1 MGGRA
6 GPQGPGLCLSPL
18 FSKALRTMLR
28 YILHRIAMLIPVLF
42 GVTLVSFSLLHL
54 VPGDPAEIL
63 GGQEATAEDIARI
76 RREYGLDQPL
86 FVQYLHF
93 VANATRGDLGIS
105 IQSRHP
111 VNELLF
117 QRLAFTLQLSLFS
130 ILVASAIG
138 LLAGI
143 VSSTRQYS
151 IFDNASMLGALFG
164 ISMPIFWL
172 GLLFILIFA
181 VKLHWLPSGGT
192 GTFSHL
198 VLPAIA
204 LGSASTAVIA
214 RMTRASML
222 EVERQDYIRTARA
235 TGRSE
240 RVVIFGHALKNAMI
254 PVLTVFGLEFG
265 YMLGGAVL
273 TETVFSL
280 PGIGRLLVEGIFAR
294 DYPVVQGAMI
304 VVATTF
310 VLVNL
315 LTDVAYAFLDP
326 RIRYE

>member
-1 MGGRA
+1 MV
-6 GPQGPGLCLSPL
+6 
-18 FSKALRTMLR
+18 T
-28 YILHRIAMLIPVLF
+28 YILRRLLMLVPVLF
-42 GVTLVSFSLLHL
+42 GVVLISFSLLHL

-63 GGQEATAEDIARI
+63 AGEAATAQDIARI
-76 RREYGLDQPL
+76 RAEYGLDKPL
-86 FVQYLHF
+86 VVQFGHF
-93 VANATRGDLGIS
+93 VWNAARGDLGIS

-111 VNELLF
+111 VSELLF
-117 QRLAFTLQLSLFS
+117 QRLAFTLQLSLAS
-130 ILVASAIG
+130 ILVASTIG

-143 VSSTRQYS
+143 ISSTRQYS
-151 IFDNASMLGALFG
+151 VFDTASMLGALFG

-172 GLLFILIFA
+172 GILLILVFA
-181 VKLHWLPSGGT
+181 VKLHMLPSGGT
-192 GTFSHL
+192 GSL
-198 VLPAIA
+198 RYLILPAIA
-204 LGSASTAVIA
+204 LGSASAAVIA

-222 EVERQDYIRTARA
+222 EVTRQDYIRTARA
-235 TGRSE
+235 TGYAE
-240 RVVIFGHALKNAMI
+240 RVVIFSHALKNAMI

-304 VVATTF
+304 LVATTF

-315 LTDVAYAFLDP
+315 LTDVAYAFFDP

>member
-1 MGGRA
+1 MV
-6 GPQGPGLCLSPL
+6 P
-18 FSKALRTMLR
+18 
-28 YILHRIAMLIPVLF
+28 YILRRIVMLLPVLF

-54 VPGDPAEIL
+54 VPGDPAEVL
-63 GGQEATAEDIARI
+63 GGQEASKADIDRI
-76 RREYGLDQPL
+76 RKEYGLDQPL
-86 FVQYLHF
+86 VVQYARF
-93 VANATRGDLGIS
+93 VGNAVRGDLGIS

-111 VNELLF
+111 VRELLL
-117 QRLAFTLQLSLFS
+117 QRLAFTLQLALASV
-130 ILVASAIG
+130 LVAAALG

-143 VSSTRQYS
+143 ISSTRQYS
-151 IFDNASMLGALFG
+151 FFDTASMLGALFG

-172 GLLFILIFA
+172 GLLLILVFA
-181 VKLHWLPSGGT
+181 ANLQWLPSGGT
-192 GTFSHL
+192 GSIRHL
-198 VLPAIA
+198 ILPAIA
-204 LGSASTAVIA
+204 LGSASAAVIA

-222 EVERQDYIRTARA
+222 EVTRQDYIRTARA
-235 TGRSE
+235 TGYRE
-240 RVVIFGHALKNAMI
+240 RVVIFRHALKNAMI

-265 YMLGGAVL
+265 SMLGGAVL

-304 VVATTF
+304 LVASTF

-315 LTDVAYAFLDP
+315 LTDVAYAFFDP

>member
-1 MGGRA
+1 
-6 GPQGPGLCLSPL
+6 
-18 FSKALRTMLR
+18 
-28 YILHRIAMLIPVLF
+28 
-42 GVTLVSFSLLHL
+42 VTLVSFSLLHL
-54 VPGDPAEIL
+54 VPGDPAEVL
-63 GGQEATAEDIARI
+63 AGQEAGPEDVERI
-76 RREYGLDQPL
+76 RKEYGLDKPL
-86 FVQYLHF
+86 PVQYLRF
-93 VANATRGDLGIS
+93 VGNAVRGDLGIS
-105 IQSRHP
+105 VQSRHP
-111 VNELLF
+111 VLELLL
-117 QRLAFTLQLSLFS
+117 QRLAFTLQLSLIS

-143 VSSTRQYS
+143 VASTRQYS
-151 IFDNASMLGALFG
+151 VFDTASMLGALFG

-172 GLLFILIFA
+172 GLLLILFFA
-181 VKLHWLPSGGT
+181 VRFHWFPSGGT
-192 GTFSHL
+192 GTLSHL
-198 VLPAIA
+198 ILPAIA
-204 LGSASTAVIA
+204 LGSASAAVIA

-222 EVERQDYIRTARA
+222 EVTRQDYIRTARA
-235 TGRSE
+235 TGYRES
-240 RVVIFGHALKNAMI
+240 VVIFRHALKNAMI

-304 VVATTF
+304 LVATTF

-315 LTDVAYAFLDP
+315 VTDVAYAFFDP

>member
-1 MGGRA
+1 
-6 GPQGPGLCLSPL
+6 
-18 FSKALRTMLR
+18 MLR

-42 GVTLVSFSLLHL
+42 GVTLVSFSLLHM

-76 RREYGLDQPL
+76 RKDYGLDRPL
-86 FVQYLHF
+86 FVQYVHF
-93 VANATRGDLGIS
+93 VANAARGDLGIS

-172 GLLFILIFA
+172 GLLLILIFA

-192 GTFSHL
+192 GTLAHFI
-198 VLPAIA
+198 LPAIA
-204 LGSASTAVIA
+204 LGSASAAVIA

-222 EVERQDYIRTARA
+222 EVVRHDYIRTARA
-235 TGRSE
+235 TGYRE
-240 RVVIFGHALKNAMI
+240 NVVIFRHALKNAMI

-265 YMLGGAVL
+265 TMLGGAVL

-280 PGIGRLLVEGIFAR
+280 PGIGRLLVEGIFMR
-294 DYPVVQGAMI
+294 DYPVVQGAMM

-315 LTDVAYAFLDP
+315 LTDVAYALFDP

>member
-1 MGGRA
+1 
-6 GPQGPGLCLSPL
+6 
-18 FSKALRTMLR
+18 ML
-28 YILHRIAMLIPVLF
+28 LPVLF

-54 VPGDPAEIL
+54 VPGDPAEVL
-63 GGQEATAEDIARI
+63 GGQEATKADIDRL
-76 RREYGLDQPL
+76 RKEYGLDQPL
-86 FVQYLHF
+86 VVQYARF
-93 VANATRGDLGIS
+93 VGNAVRGDLGIS

-111 VNELLF
+111 VRELLL
-117 QRLAFTLQLSLFS
+117 QRLAFTLQLALASV
-130 ILVASAIG
+130 LVAAALG

-143 VSSTRQYS
+143 ISSTRQYS
-151 IFDNASMLGALFG
+151 FFDTASMLGALFG

-172 GLLFILIFA
+172 GLLLILVFA
-181 VKLHWLPSGGT
+181 AKLQWLPSGGT
-192 GTFSHL
+192 GSIRHL
-198 VLPAIA
+198 ILPAIA
-204 LGSASTAVIA
+204 LGSASAAVIA

-222 EVERQDYIRTARA
+222 EVTRQDYIRTARA
-235 TGRSE
+235 TGYRE
-240 RVVIFGHALKNAMI
+240 RVIIFRHALKNAMI

-265 YMLGGAVL
+265 SMLGGAVL

-304 VVATTF
+304 LVASTF

-315 LTDVAYAFLDP
+315 LTDVAYAFFDP

>member
-1 MGGRA
+1 M
-6 GPQGPGLCLSPL
+6 LS
-18 FSKALRTMLR
+18 
-28 YILHRIAMLIPVLF
+28 YILHRIFMLIPVLF

-76 RREYGLDQPL
+76 RAEYGLDQPL
-86 FVQYLHF
+86 VVQYLRF
-93 VANATRGDLGIS
+93 VGSAARGDLGIS

-111 VNELLF
+111 VNELLL
-117 QRLAFTLQLSLFS
+117 QRLAFTLQLSLVS
-130 ILVASAIG
+130 ILVASIIG

-143 VSSTRQYS
+143 ISSTRQYS
-151 IFDNASMLGALFG
+151 VFDTASMLGALFG

-172 GLLFILIFA
+172 GLLLILVFA

-192 GTFSHL
+192 GGLRHL
-198 VLPAIA
+198 ILPAIA
-204 LGSASTAVIA
+204 LGSASAAVIA

-222 EVERQDYIRTARA
+222 EVARQDYIRTARA
-235 TGRSE
+235 TGYRE
-240 RVVIFGHALKNAMI
+240 RVVIFRHALKNAMI

-280 PGIGRLLVEGIFAR
+280 PGIGRLLVEGIFMR
-294 DYPVVQGAMI
+294 DYPVVQGAMMA
-304 VVATTF
+304 VATTF

-315 LTDVAYAFLDP
+315 LTDVAYAFFDP

>member
-1 MGGRA
+1 M
-6 GPQGPGLCLSPL
+6 LS
-18 FSKALRTMLR
+18 
-28 YILHRIAMLIPVLF
+28 YILRRILMLVPVLF
-42 GVTLVSFSLLHL
+42 GVTLISFLLLHM
-54 VPGDPAEIL
+54 VPGDPAEL
-63 GGQEATAEDIARI
+63 LAGLEATKEDVDRI
-76 RREYGLDQPL
+76 RTEYGLDQPL
-86 FVQYLHF
+86 AVQYLRF
-93 VANATRGDLGIS
+93 VGSAVRGDLGIS

-111 VNELLF
+111 VFTLLL
-117 QRLAFTLQLSLFS
+117 QRLAFTLQLSLVS

-138 LLAGI
+138 LVAGI
-143 VSSTRQYS
+143 ISSTRQYS
-151 IFDNASMLGALFG
+151 AFDTASMLGALFG

-172 GLLFILIFA
+172 GLLLILVFA
-181 VKLHWLPSGGT
+181 VRLHWLPSGGA
-192 GTFSHL
+192 GTLRHL
-198 VLPAIA
+198 ILPAIA
-204 LGSASTAVIA
+204 LGSASAAVIA

-222 EVERQDYIRTARA
+222 EVARQDYIRTARA
-235 TGRSE
+235 TGYRES
-240 RVVIFGHALKNAMI
+240 VVIFRHALKNAMI

-304 VVATTF
+304 AVATTF

-315 LTDVAYAFLDP
+315 LTDVAYAFFDP

>member
-1 MGGRA
+1 
-6 GPQGPGLCLSPL
+6 
-18 FSKALRTMLR
+18 MLL
-28 YILHRIAMLIPVLF
+28 YILRRILMLVPVLF
-42 GVTLVSFSLLHL
+42 GVTLVSFLLLHM

-63 GGQEATAEDIARI
+63 AGQEATKEAVDRI
-76 RREYGLDQPL
+76 RAEYGLDQPL
-86 FVQYLHF
+86 AVQFVRF
-93 VANATRGDLGIS
+93 VWNAVRGDLGIS

-111 VNELLF
+111 VGELLF
-117 QRLAFTLQLSLFS
+117 QRLRFTLQLSLAS
-130 ILVASAIG
+130 ILVASAMG
-138 LLAGI
+138 LVAGI
-143 VSSTRQYS
+143 ISSTRQYS

-172 GLLFILIFA
+172 GLLLILIFA
-181 VKLHWLPSGGT
+181 VRLHWLPSGGT
-192 GTFSHL
+192 GTLRHFI
-198 VLPAIA
+198 LPAIA
-204 LGSASTAVIA
+204 LGSASAAVIA

-222 EVERQDYIRTARA
+222 EVTRQDYIRTAQA
-235 TGRSE
+235 TGYPE
-240 RVVIFGHALKNAMI
+240 TVVIFRHALKNAMI
-254 PVLTVFGLEFG
+254 PVVTVFGLEFG

-304 VVATTF
+304 LVATTF

-315 LTDVAYAFLDP
+315 LTDVAYAFFDP

>member
-1 MGGRA
+1 
-6 GPQGPGLCLSPL
+6 
-18 FSKALRTMLR
+18 MLR
-28 YILHRIAMLIPVLF
+28 YILHRVFMLVPVLF
-42 GVTLVSFSLLHL
+42 GVTLVAFFLLHL

-63 GGQEATAEDIARI
+63 AGQEATKEDVDRI
-76 RREYGLDQPL
+76 RVEYGLDKPL
-86 FVQYLHF
+86 AVQYVRF
-93 VANATRGDLGIS
+93 VVSAAQGDLGIS

-111 VNELLF
+111 VRELLF
-117 QRLAFTLQLSLFS
+117 QRLAFTLQLSLAS

-151 IFDNASMLGALFG
+151 IFDTASMLGALFG

-172 GLLFILIFA
+172 GLLLILVFA

-192 GTFSHL
+192 GGL
-198 VLPAIA
+198 RYLILPAIA
-204 LGSASTAVIA
+204 LGSASAAVIA

-222 EVERQDYIRTARA
+222 EVTRQDYIRTARA
-235 TGRSE
+235 AGYRES
-240 RVVIFGHALKNAMI
+240 VVIFRHGLKNAMI

-265 YMLGGAVL
+265 TMLGGAVL
-273 TETVFSL
+273 TETVFAL

-294 DYPVVQGAMI
+294 DYPVVQGAM
-304 VVATTF
+304 VAVATTF

-315 LTDVAYAFLDP
+315 LTDVAYAFFDP

>member
-1 MGGRA
+1 MV
-6 GPQGPGLCLSPL
+6 P
-18 FSKALRTMLR
+18 
-28 YILHRIAMLIPVLF
+28 YILRRIVMLLPVLF

-54 VPGDPAEIL
+54 VPGDPAEVL
-63 GGQEATAEDIARI
+63 GGQEASKADIDRI
-76 RREYGLDQPL
+76 RKEYGLDQPL
-86 FVQYLHF
+86 VVQYARF
-93 VANATRGDLGIS
+93 VGNAVRGDLGIS

-111 VNELLF
+111 VRELLL
-117 QRLAFTLQLSLFS
+117 QRLSFTLQLALASV
-130 ILVASAIG
+130 LVAAALG

-143 VSSTRQYS
+143 ISSTRQYS
-151 IFDNASMLGALFG
+151 FFDTASMLGALFG

-172 GLLFILIFA
+172 GLLLILVFA
-181 VKLHWLPSGGT
+181 AKLQWLPSGGT
-192 GTFSHL
+192 GSIRHL
-198 VLPAIA
+198 IMPAIA
-204 LGSASTAVIA
+204 LGSASAAVIA

-222 EVERQDYIRTARA
+222 EVTRQDYIRTARA
-235 TGRSE
+235 TGYRE
-240 RVVIFGHALKNAMI
+240 RVIIFRHALKNAMI

-265 YMLGGAVL
+265 SMLGGAVL

-304 VVATTF
+304 LVASTF

-315 LTDVAYAFLDP
+315 LTDVAYAFFDP

>member
-1 MGGRA
+1 
-6 GPQGPGLCLSPL
+6 
-18 FSKALRTMLR
+18 MLR
-28 YILHRIAMLIPVLF
+28 YILHRVFMLAPVLF
-42 GVTLVSFSLLHL
+42 GVTLVAFFLLHL

-63 GGQEATAEDIARI
+63 AGQEATKEDVDRI
-76 RREYGLDQPL
+76 RVEYGLDKPL
-86 FVQYLHF
+86 AVQYVRF
-93 VANATRGDLGIS
+93 VVSAAQGDLGIS

-111 VNELLF
+111 VRELLF
-117 QRLAFTLQLSLFS
+117 QRLTFTLQLSLAS

-151 IFDNASMLGALFG
+151 IFDTASMLGALFG

-172 GLLFILIFA
+172 GLLLILVFA

-192 GTFSHL
+192 GGL
-198 VLPAIA
+198 RYLILPAIA
-204 LGSASTAVIA
+204 LGSASAAVIA

-222 EVERQDYIRTARA
+222 EVTRQDYIRTARA
-235 TGRSE
+235 TGYRES
-240 RVVIFGHALKNAMI
+240 VVIFRHGLKNAMI

-265 YMLGGAVL
+265 TMLGGAVL
-273 TETVFSL
+273 TETVFALS
-280 PGIGRLLVEGIFAR
+280 GIGRLLVEGIFAR
-294 DYPVVQGAMI
+294 DYPVVQGAM
-304 VVATTF
+304 VAVATTF

-315 LTDVAYAFLDP
+315 LTDVAYAFFDP

>member
-1 MGGRA
+1 MV
-6 GPQGPGLCLSPL
+6 S
-18 FSKALRTMLR
+18 
-28 YILHRIAMLIPVLF
+28 YILRRIVMLIPVLF

-54 VPGDPAEIL
+54 VPGDPAEVL
-63 GGQEATAEDIARI
+63 GGQEASKADIDRI
-76 RREYGLDQPL
+76 RKEYGLDRPL
-86 FVQYLHF
+86 VVQYAHF
-93 VANATRGDLGIS
+93 VGNAVRGDLGIS

-111 VNELLF
+111 VRELLL
-117 QRLAFTLQLSLFS
+117 QRLAFTLQLALASV
-130 ILVASAIG
+130 LVAAALG

-143 VSSTRQYS
+143 ISSTRQYS
-151 IFDNASMLGALFG
+151 FFDTASMLGALFG

-172 GLLFILIFA
+172 GLLLILVFA
-181 VKLHWLPSGGT
+181 ANLQWLPSGGT
-192 GTFSHL
+192 GSIRHL
-198 VLPAIA
+198 ILPAIA
-204 LGSASTAVIA
+204 LGSASAAVIA

-222 EVERQDYIRTARA
+222 EVTRQDYIRTARA
-235 TGRSE
+235 TGYQE
-240 RVVIFGHALKNAMI
+240 RVVIFRHALKNAMI

-265 YMLGGAVL
+265 SMLGGAVL

-304 VVATTF
+304 LVASTF

-315 LTDVAYAFLDP
+315 LTDVAYAFFDP

>member
-1 MGGRA
+1 
-6 GPQGPGLCLSPL
+6 
-18 FSKALRTMLR
+18 MLR
-28 YILHRIAMLIPVLF
+28 YILQRIFMLIPVLF
-42 GVTLVSFSLLHL
+42 GVTLVAFFLLHL

-63 GGQEATAEDIARI
+63 AGQEATKEDVDRI
-76 RREYGLDQPL
+76 RVEYGLDKPL
-86 FVQYLHF
+86 AVQYVRF
-93 VANATRGDLGIS
+93 VVSAAQGDLGIS

-111 VNELLF
+111 VRELLI
-117 QRLAFTLQLSLFS
+117 QRLTFTLRLSLAS
-130 ILVASAIG
+130 ILVASTIG

-143 VSSTRQYS
+143 ISSTRQYS
-151 IFDNASMLGALFG
+151 IFDTASMLGALFG

-172 GLLFILIFA
+172 GLLLILVFA

-192 GTFSHL
+192 GGL
-198 VLPAIA
+198 RYLILPAIA
-204 LGSASTAVIA
+204 LGSASAAVIA

-222 EVERQDYIRTARA
+222 EVTRQDYIRTARA
-235 TGRSE
+235 TGYHES
-240 RVVIFGHALKNAMI
+240 VVIFRHGLKNAMI

-304 VVATTF
+304 AVATTF

-315 LTDVAYAFLDP
+315 LTDVAYAFFDP

>member
-1 MGGRA
+1 
-6 GPQGPGLCLSPL
+6 
-18 FSKALRTMLR
+18 MLR
-28 YILHRIAMLIPVLF
+28 YILHRILMLVPVLF
-42 GVTLVSFSLLHL
+42 GVTLVAFLLLHM

-63 GGQEATAEDIARI
+63 AGLEATQEGVDRI

-86 FVQYLHF
+86 AVQYVRF
-93 VANATRGDLGIS
+93 VWSAVRGDLGIS

-111 VNELLF
+111 VRELLV
-117 QRLAFTLQLSLFS
+117 QRLAFTLQLSLAS

-138 LLAGI
+138 LFAGI
-143 VSSTRQYS
+143 ISSTRPYS
-151 IFDNASMLGALFG
+151 FFDTTSMLGALFG

-172 GLLFILIFA
+172 GLLLILIFA
-181 VKLHWLPSGGT
+181 VRLHWLPSGGT
-192 GTFSHL
+192 GTLRHF

-204 LGSASTAVIA
+204 LGSASAAVIA

-222 EVERQDYIRTARA
+222 EVTRQDYIRTARA
-235 TGRSE
+235 TGYRE
-240 RVVIFGHALKNAMI
+240 NVVIFRHALKNAMI

-304 VVATTF
+304 LVAMTF

-315 LTDVAYAFLDP
+315 LTDVAYAFFDP

>member
-1 MGGRA
+1 MI
-6 GPQGPGLCLSPL
+6 P
-18 FSKALRTMLR
+18 
-28 YILHRIAMLIPVLF
+28 YILRRIVMLLPVLF

-54 VPGDPAEIL
+54 VPGDPAEVL
-63 GGQEATAEDIARI
+63 GGQEASKADIDRI
-76 RREYGLDQPL
+76 RKEYGLDQPL
-86 FVQYLHF
+86 VVQYVHF
-93 VANATRGDLGIS
+93 VGNAVRGDLGIS

-111 VNELLF
+111 VRELLL
-117 QRLAFTLQLSLFS
+117 QRLAFTLQLALASV
-130 ILVASAIG
+130 LVAAALG

-143 VSSTRQYS
+143 ISSTRQYS
-151 IFDNASMLGALFG
+151 FFDTASMLGALFG

-172 GLLFILIFA
+172 GLLLILVFA
-181 VKLHWLPSGGT
+181 AKLQWLPSGGT
-192 GTFSHL
+192 GSIRHL
-198 VLPAIA
+198 ILPAIA
-204 LGSASTAVIA
+204 LGSASAAVIA

-222 EVERQDYIRTARA
+222 EVTRQDYIRTARA
-235 TGRSE
+235 TGYRE
-240 RVVIFGHALKNAMI
+240 RVIIFRHALKNAMI

-265 YMLGGAVL
+265 SMLGGAVL

-304 VVATTF
+304 LVASTF

-315 LTDVAYAFLDP
+315 LTDVAYAFFDP

>member
-1 MGGRA
+1 MA
-6 GPQGPGLCLSPL
+6 
-18 FSKALRTMLR
+18 F
-28 YILHRIAMLIPVLF
+28 YILRRILMLVPVLF

-54 VPGDPAEIL
+54 VPGDPAEVL
-63 GGQEATAEDIARI
+63 AGLEASKEDVDRI
-76 RREYGLDQPL
+76 RKEYGLDQPL
-86 FVQYLHF
+86 VVQYLRF
-93 VANATRGDLGIS
+93 VGNAARGDLGVS

-111 VNELLF
+111 VGELLL
-117 QRLAFTLQLSLFS
+117 QRLAFTLQLSLVS

-151 IFDNASMLGALFG
+151 LFDTLSMLGALFG

-172 GLLFILIFA
+172 GLLLILAFA

-192 GTFSHL
+192 GSLRHL
-198 VLPAIA
+198 ILPALA
-204 LGSASTAVIA
+204 LGSASAAVIA

-222 EVERQDYIRTARA
+222 EVARQDYIRTARA
-235 TGRSE
+235 TGYRE
-240 RVVIFGHALKNAMI
+240 RVVIFRHALKNAMI

-280 PGIGRLLVEGIFAR
+280 PGIGRLLVEGIFMR

-304 VVATTF
+304 AVATTF

-315 LTDVAYAFLDP
+315 LTDVAYAFFDP

>member
-1 MGGRA
+1 
-6 GPQGPGLCLSPL
+6 
-18 FSKALRTMLR
+18 MLR
-28 YILHRIAMLIPVLF
+28 YVLRRIFMLIPVLF

-63 GGQEATAEDIARI
+63 GGQEATAADIARI
-76 RREYGLDQPL
+76 RAEYGLDKPL
-86 FVQYLHF
+86 VVQYLRF
-93 VANATRGDLGIS
+93 VGNALRGDMGIS
-105 IQSRHP
+105 IASRHP
-111 VNELLF
+111 VRELLF
-117 QRLAFTLQLSLFS
+117 QRLAFTLQLSLVS

-143 VSSTRQYS
+143 ISSTRQYS
-151 IFDNASMLGALFG
+151 IFDTASMLGALFG

-172 GLLFILIFA
+172 GLLLILVFA
-181 VKLHWLPSGGT
+181 ARLHWLPSGGT
-192 GTFSHL
+192 GGL
-198 VLPAIA
+198 RYLILPAIA
-204 LGSASTAVIA
+204 LGSASAAVIA

-222 EVERQDYIRTARA
+222 EVARQDYIRTARA
-235 TGRSE
+235 TGYAE
-240 RVVIFGHALKNAMI
+240 RVVIFRLALKNAMI

-280 PGIGRLLVEGIFAR
+280 PGVGRLLVEGIFMR
-294 DYPVVQGAMI
+294 DYPVVQGAMM

-315 LTDVAYAFLDP
+315 LTDVAYAFFDP
-326 RIRYE
+326 RIRYD

>member
-1 MGGRA
+1 
-6 GPQGPGLCLSPL
+6 
-18 FSKALRTMLR
+18 MLR
-28 YILHRIAMLIPVLF
+28 YILHRILMLVPVLF

-63 GGQEATAEDIARI
+63 GGQEATVEDIARI
-76 RREYGLDQPL
+76 RREYGLDRPL
-86 FVQYLHF
+86 IVQYVRFL
-93 VANATRGDLGIS
+93 ANAARGDLGIS

-111 VNELLF
+111 VRELLF
-117 QRLAFTLQLSLFS
+117 QRLAFTLQLSLAS

-138 LLAGI
+138 LFAGI
-143 VSSTRQYS
+143 ISSTRQYS
-151 IFDNASMLGALFG
+151 ILDTASMLGALFG

-172 GLLFILIFA
+172 GLLLILVFA

-192 GTFSHL
+192 GTFAHL
-198 VLPAIA
+198 ILPAIA
-204 LGSASTAVIA
+204 LGSASAAVIA

-222 EVERQDYIRTARA
+222 EVARQDYIRTARA
-235 TGRSE
+235 TGYRES
-240 RVVIFGHALKNAMI
+240 VVIFRHGLKNAMI

-273 TETVFSL
+273 TETVFAL
-280 PGIGRLLVEGIFAR
+280 PGIGRLLVEGIFMR
-294 DYPVVQGAMI
+294 DYPVVQGTMI
-304 VVATTF
+304 VVAATF

-315 LTDVAYAFLDP
+315 LTDVAYALFDP

>member
-1 MGGRA
+1 MIA
-6 GPQGPGLCLSPL
+6 
-18 FSKALRTMLR
+18 
-28 YILHRIAMLIPVLF
+28 YILRRLLMLVPVLF
-42 GVTLVSFSLLHL
+42 GVVLVSFSLLHL

-63 GGQEATAEDIARI
+63 AGTEATAQDVARI
-76 RREYGLDQPL
+76 RAEYGLDKPL
-86 FVQYLHF
+86 VVQFAHF
-93 VANATRGDLGIS
+93 VWNAARGDLGIS
-105 IQSRHP
+105 IESRHP
-111 VNELLF
+111 VRELLF
-117 QRLAFTLQLSLFS
+117 QRLAFTLQLSLVS
-130 ILVASAIG
+130 ILVASTIG

-143 VSSTRQYS
+143 ISSTRQYS
-151 IFDNASMLGALFG
+151 IFDTAGMLGALFG

-172 GLLFILIFA
+172 GLLLILIFA

-192 GTFSHL
+192 GSL
-198 VLPAIA
+198 RYLILPALA
-204 LGSASTAVIA
+204 LGSASAAVIA

-222 EVERQDYIRTARA
+222 EVTRQDYIRTARA
-235 TGRSE
+235 TGYSE
-240 RVVIFGHALKNAMI
+240 EVVIFRHALKNAMI

-280 PGIGRLLVEGIFAR
+280 PGIGRLLVEGIFTR

-304 VVATTF
+304 LVATTF

-315 LTDVAYAFLDP
+315 LTDVAYAFFDP

>member
-1 MGGRA
+1 
-6 GPQGPGLCLSPL
+6 
-18 FSKALRTMLR
+18 MLR
-28 YILHRIAMLIPVLF
+28 YILHRILMLVPVLF
-42 GVTLVSFSLLHL
+42 GVTLISFSLLHL

-63 GGQEATAEDIARI
+63 GGQEASAEDIARI
-76 RREYGLDQPL
+76 RKEYGLDRPL
-86 FVQYLHF
+86 FVQYVRF
-93 VANATRGDLGIS
+93 VASATRGDLGIS

-172 GLLFILIFA
+172 GLLLILVFA

-192 GTFSHL
+192 GGL
-198 VLPAIA
+198 RYLILPAIA
-204 LGSASTAVIA
+204 LGSASAAVIA

-222 EVERQDYIRTARA
+222 EVTRQDYIRTARA
-235 TGRSE
+235 TGYRE
-240 RVVIFGHALKNAMI
+240 GVVIFRHALKNAMI

-265 YMLGGAVL
+265 TMLGGAVL
-273 TETVFSL
+273 TETVFAL
-280 PGIGRLLVEGIFAR
+280 PGIGRLLVEGIFMR
-294 DYPVVQGAMI
+294 DYPVVQGAMMA
-304 VVATTF
+304 VATTF

-315 LTDVAYAFLDP
+315 LTDVAYAFFDP

>member
-1 MGGRA
+1 MV
-6 GPQGPGLCLSPL
+6 S
-18 FSKALRTMLR
+18 
-28 YILHRIAMLIPVLF
+28 YILRRIVMLIPVLF

-54 VPGDPAEIL
+54 VPGDPAEVL
-63 GGQEATAEDIARI
+63 GGQEATKADIDRI
-76 RREYGLDQPL
+76 RKEYGLDQPL
-86 FVQYLHF
+86 VVQYARF
-93 VANATRGDLGIS
+93 VGNAMRGDLGIS

-111 VNELLF
+111 VRELLL
-117 QRLAFTLQLSLFS
+117 QRLAFTLQLALASV
-130 ILVASAIG
+130 LVAAAIG

-143 VSSTRQYS
+143 ISSTRQYS
-151 IFDNASMLGALFG
+151 FFDTASMLGALFG

-172 GLLFILIFA
+172 GLLLILVFA
-181 VKLHWLPSGGT
+181 AKLQWLPSGGT
-192 GTFSHL
+192 GSIRHL
-198 VLPAIA
+198 ILPAIA
-204 LGSASTAVIA
+204 LGSASAAVIA

-222 EVERQDYIRTARA
+222 EVTRQDYIRTARA
-235 TGRSE
+235 TGYRE
-240 RVVIFGHALKNAMI
+240 RVIIFRHALKNAMI

-265 YMLGGAVL
+265 SMLGGAVL

-304 VVATTF
+304 LVASTF

-315 LTDVAYAFLDP
+315 LTDVAYAFFDP